1 LGLFGLAVISSFQ
14 RTKEIGIR
22 KVLGASVAGV
32 VAMLSADFL
41 RLILLAM
48 VIASPIAWWGMQQWL
63 HDFAYRID
71 IKWWMFAVSGLLALV
86 IALLTIGFHALRAAH
101 ANPVNALR
109 SE

>member
-1 LGLFGLAVISSFQ
+1 
-14 RTKEIGIR
+14 
-22 KVLGASVAGV
+22 
-32 VAMLSADFL
+32 
-41 RLILLAM
+41 
-48 VIASPIAWWGMQQWL
+48 MQQWL